1 MKEGID
7 RKNKEIQ
14 KILTEKKYLE
24 IIFTCASIIVFLIG
38 LIESIIARNADIL
51 FCTVLISI
59 IFLVVMKLRLNFE
72 VTRELDA
79 IKSRDE

>member
-1 MKEGID
+1 MD

-38 LIESIIARNADIL
+38 IIESIITRNADIL

-79 IKSRDE
+79 IESRDE

>member
-1 MKEGID
+1 MD
-7 RKNKEIQ
+7 QKNKEIQ

-38 LIESIIARNADIL
+38 IIESIITRNADIL
-51 FCTVLISI
+51 FCTVLFSI

-79 IKSRDE
+79 IESRDE

>member
-1 MKEGID
+1 MD

>member
-1 MKEGID
+1 MD

-38 LIESIIARNADIL
+38 IIESILARNADIL
-51 FCTVLISI
+51 FFTILLSI
-59 IFLVVMKLRLNFE
+59 IFLIVMKLRLNFE

-79 IKSRDE
+79 IESRDE

>member
-1 MKEGID
+1 MD

-24 IIFTCASIIVFLIG
+24 IIFTCVSIIVFLIG

>member
-1 MKEGID
+1 MD
-7 RKNKEIQ
+7 QKNKEIQ

-38 LIESIIARNADIL
+38 IIESIITRNADIL

-72 VTRELDA
+72 LSRELDA
-79 IKSRDE
+79 IESRDENN

>member
-1 MKEGID
+1 MD

-24 IIFTCASIIVFLIG
+24 IIFTCTSIIVFLIG
-38 LIESIIARNADIL
+38 IIESIIARNADIL

>member
-1 MKEGID
+1 MD
-7 RKNKEIQ
+7 QKNKEIQ

-38 LIESIIARNADIL
+38 IIESIITRNADIL

-72 VTRELDA
+72 VSRELDA
-79 IKSRDE
+79 IESRDE

>member
-1 MKEGID
+1 MD
-7 RKNKEIQ
+7 QKNKEIQ

-38 LIESIIARNADIL
+38 IIESIITRNADIL

-72 VTRELDA
+72 VSRELDA
-79 IKSRDE
+79 IESRDENN

>member
-1 MKEGID
+1 MD
-7 RKNKEIQ
+7 QKNKEIQ

-38 LIESIIARNADIL
+38 IIESIITRNADIL

-79 IKSRDE
+79 IESRDE

>member
-1 MKEGID
+1 MD

-38 LIESIIARNADIL
+38 VIESIIARNADIL

>member
-1 MKEGID
+1 MD

-38 LIESIIARNADIL
+38 IIESIITRNADIL

-72 VTRELDA
+72 VSRELDA
-79 IKSRDE
+79 IESRDENN

>member
-1 MKEGID
+1 MD
-7 RKNKEIQ
+7 QKNKEIQ

-38 LIESIIARNADIL
+38 IIESIITRNADIL

-79 IKSRDE
+79 IESRDENN